1 MLLVIKSKLLKMKD
15 ILREKSLNNV
25 N

>member
-15 ILREKSLNNV
+15 ILPEKSLNNV